1 MSSLVWS
8 DALSVSMPVMDQ
20 THQEFVD
27 LLSAVEHSDDDHLLA
42 HWDHLITHTEA
53 HFGQEDAWMQA
64 TGFAPVN
71 CHGTQHKVVL
81 DVMREGA
88 VLGRNGR
95 LGDVRQMAHELGL
108 WFPQHAQNM
117 DASLAL
123 HLKSM
128 GYDPATG
135 QLPPTQALP
144 TQAITGCGGACQPA
158 AERSDATVAELSDH

>member
-27 LLSAVEHSDDDHLLA
+27 LLAAVELSDDAQLLA
-42 HWDHLITHTEA
+42 HWDRLIAHTED

-88 VLGRNGR
+88 VLGRQGR
-95 LGDVRQMAHELGL
+95 LGDIRQMAHELGL
-108 WFPQHAQNM
+108 WFPMHAQNM

-123 HLKSM
+123 HLKSL

-144 TQAITGCGGACQPA
+144 EQAITGCGGACHTD
-158 AERSDATVAELSDH
+158 ERSDAATA